1 MTHAAGAEPHDTQPH
16 DTLPRVA
23 GPEYFPIAFF
33 ARLPFAMNVVG
44 VLTLVV
50 FARDS
55 FALGGLTS
63 AVCGI
68 GTALVG
74 PFLGAAADRYGQRVV
89 LLAAAVLNSLA
100 LLTMAWVAYAPVSD
114 IVLLIVGF
122 AVGATA
128 PQVSPLS
135 RSRLV
140 SLISTRIPLVRRPKV
155 LSTTLAYESSVD
167 EIVFVF
173 GPVIVG
179 FLASTMNPAAPLI
192 GSAVLTL
199 IAVGAFA
206 LHRTAK
212 LPELPHGEAPRERA
226 AVSELFTARVL
237 VLVVGMLAIGF
248 FFGAT
253 LTSLTGFMAARGMG
267 EQAGV
272 FYGIMGIGSAIL
284 ALSVALLPGAF
295 TLRWRW
301 TIFASILVIGAT
313 LIALAHDVPSMILA
327 LAIAGIGV
335 GPLIVTI
342 YTFATMRTPFG
353 RSATVMTM
361 VSSGVVVGQSL
372 SSAVVGA
379 IIEDHGAGAAMVTPP
394 IAAALVLAC
403 ALVNV
408 PLSRRVRP

>member
-1 MTHAAGAEPHDTQPH
+1 MTHAAGAEPHDTQSH

-23 GPEYFPIAFF
+23 GPEYFPIAFL

-89 LLAAAVLNSLA
+89 LLAAAILNSLA
-100 LLTMAWVAYAPVSD
+100 LLTMAWVAYAPVSE

-140 SLISTRIPLVRRPKV
+140 SLISTRIPLARRPKV

-179 FLASTMNPAAPLI
+179 FLAATMNPAAPLI

-212 LPELPHGEAPRERA
+212 LPELPHGEVPRERA
-226 AVSELFTARVL
+226 PASELFTTRVL

-253 LTSLTGFMAARGMG
+253 LTSLTGFMADRGMG

-301 TIFASILVIGAT
+301 TIFASILVIGAA
-313 LIALAHDVPSMILA
+313 LIAIAHDVPSMILG
-327 LAIAGIGV
+327 LAVAGIGV

-372 SSAVVGA
+372 SSAVVGTL
-379 IIEDHGAGAAMVTPP
+379 IEDHGAAAAMITPP